1 MELNRE
7 VVTFRDGTELTVMEA
22 NWAATMR
29 LQELEE
35 RAGETP
41 LADIQEQI
49 FNLAIYPKLVACSSG
64 TIPTLQE
71 ALAMPTSELDKWYFA
86 VKRINPTW
94 FEALEEAS
102 RKNREEYLAKKGR
115 KRTKSTKG

>member
-35 RAGETP
+35 QAGETP

-64 TIPTLQE
+64 AIPTLQE